1 MMMKDSVLVI
11 GGGIAGIQASLDLA
25 EKGLNVYLVEKSPSI
40 GGRMAQLDK
49 TFPTNDCSIC
59 ILAPKMIDCF
69 NHPNITVYSYSQVK
83 KMSRSGDSFQV
94 QITTKPR
101 YIDED
106 KCTGCGDCI
115 TACPYPVQDI
125 FNVGLGSCRS
135 IHLYFPQAVPRVAL
149 IDWDTCNRCGN
160 CVKVCNAEA
169 INLNQE
175 SREFS
180 LDVQAIIVAIGLD
193 VFDPSSIP
201 EYGYGEYP
209 NVITSIQYERLINAS
224 GPTGGHLVRLSDG
237 RPVKRLAFI
246 QCVGSRDVKNNPYCS
261 AICCMFSTKSATLAR
276 EHNPDIENF
285 IFYTEL
291 QASGKRF
298 QEYIVRGKAE
308 YGIQYIQAKPGEIRE
323 DADNNPVLWYYDR
336 QSSEVKKITVDM
348 VVLAVALQPSHGA
361 GELAGILGI
370 DIDENGFF
378 LCRDML
384 FAPSDTN
391 VPGIFICGY
400 NKRPMDITDA
410 VIDASG
416 ASARAA
422 EYISASSGNR
432 SPIHVQTTAKYQRA
446 GLDHE

>member
-1 MMMKDSVLVI
+1 MKDSVLVI

-69 NHPNITVYSYSQVK
+69 NHPDITVYAYSEVTEV
-83 KMSRSGDSFQV
+83 SRYGGSFQV
-94 QITTKPR
+94 RIVTRPR
-101 YIDED
+101 YVDEE
-106 KCTGCGDCI
+106 KCNGCGDCI
-115 TACPYPVQDI
+115 QACPFRSRDI
-125 FNVGLGSCRS
+125 FNAGLGSGRS
-135 IHLYFPQAVPRVAL
+135 LHFFFPQAVPRVPL
-149 IDWDTCNRCGN
+149 IDLDTCNRCGN
-160 CVKVCNAEA
+160 CVAACSAGA
-169 INLNQE
+169 IDLDQE
-175 SREFS
+175 PTEFS
-180 LDVQAIIVAIGLD
+180 RDVKAIIVATGLD

-224 GPTGGHLVRLSDG
+224 GPTGGRLIRVSDG

-246 QCVGSRDVKNNPYCS
+246 QCVGSRDTRNNPYCS

-276 EHNPDIENF
+276 EHDPGIENF

-298 QEYIVRGKAE
+298 QEFTERGKSE
-308 YGIQYIQAKPGEIRE
+308 YGIQYIPAKPGEIRE

-336 QSSEVKKITVDM
+336 TTSEVKKMTVDM
-348 VVLAVALQPSHGA
+348 VVLAVALQPSHGS
-361 GELAGILGI
+361 GRLARVLGI
-370 DIDENGFF
+370 DVDPNGFF
-378 LCRDML
+378 SCKDVL
-384 FAPSDTN
+384 FAPSDTD

-400 NKRPMDITDA
+400 GRRPMDITDA

-422 EYISASSGNR
+422 EYIAATSEEHPPVPPEEGTLPRPVSD
-432 SPIHVQTTAKYQRA
+432 Y
-446 GLDHE
+446 E

>member
-1 MMMKDSVLVI
+1 MNNNVLVI
-11 GGGIAGIQASLDLA
+11 GGGVAGIQASLDLA
-25 EKGLNVYLVEKSPSI
+25 EKGFHVSLIEKSPSI

-69 NHPNITVYSYSQVK
+69 NHPNITVYSYSEVREVNRKGKFFYVK
-83 KMSRSGDSFQV
+83 IVTS
-94 QITTKPR
+94 PR

-115 TACPYPVQDI
+115 TACPYLSPDI
-125 FNVGLGSCRS
+125 FNVGLGSGRS
-135 IHLYFPQAVPRVAL
+135 MHLYFPQAVPRVAL
-149 IDWDTCNRCGN
+149 IDRETCIRCGN
-160 CVKVCNAEA
+160 CIKVCNAEA

-175 SREFS
+175 PREFV
-180 LDVQAIIVAIGLD
+180 LDVQVIIVATGLD
-193 VFDPSSIP
+193 VFDPSSIH
-201 EYGYGEYP
+201 EYGYGIYP

-224 GPTGGHLVRLSDG
+224 GPTGGHLIRISDR

-246 QCVGSRDVKNNPYCS
+246 QCVGSRDVKNHPYCS
-261 AICCMFSTKSATLAR
+261 AICCMFSTKSATLAH
-276 EHNPDIENF
+276 EHDPDIENY

-298 QEYIVRGKAE
+298 EEYIVRGKTE
-308 YGIQYIQAKPGEIRE
+308 YGIHYIQAKPGEIRE
-323 DADNNPVLWYYDR
+323 DEDNNPAIWYYDR
-336 QSSEVKKITVDM
+336 CCSEVKQITVDM

-361 GELAGILGI
+361 RELAGILGI
-370 DIDENGFF
+370 DVDENGFF
-378 LCRDML
+378 SCKDML

-400 NKRPMDITDA
+400 SKRPMDITDA
-410 VIDASG
+410 VTDACG

-422 EYISASSGNR
+422 EYITAISRNCSSSACQESLTQIG
-432 SPIHVQTTAKYQRA
+432 
-446 GLDHE
+446 GLGDE